1 MSEVTNHL
9 FDTIDRQNAG
19 ESASTRRTLV
29 ATTAAALGTMGL
41 LGYGSD
47 ASAAVKPAAVKTNA
61 ENSVENITT
70 VAATAEVLATI
81 VNTVGAEKLAGK
93 MDAVTLRNVRA
104 AAQQEKNHYELLTSS
119 AVGGKPATTTIYVPD
134 EVFASPESLLTT
146 LVVGDQ
152 VFINAYLL
160 ATTVFARQGTLAG
173 SKFARY
179 TAEIM
184 AVESVHRAL
193 ALQSLGRL
201 GNDRAY
207 AKFGQREA
215 VGGLPTTG
223 QGGFYRITDAVTVL
237 ESAGFGFGK
246 MGSAPGTAFEYA
258 EVAARTPTD
267 PGVNTIRIS

>member
-1 MSEVTNHL
+1 MTEVTNHL
-9 FDTIDRQNAG
+9 FDTIDRQNSH
-19 ESASTRRTLV
+19 ESAHTRRKLV
-29 ATTAAALGTMGL
+29 ATTGAALGSMGL
-41 LGYGSD
+41 LGLT
-47 ASAAVKPAAVKTNA
+47 ANSAFGQVKTA
-61 ENSVENITT
+61 EENSVETIAA

-81 VNTVGAEKLAGK
+81 VNTVGPEKLGNRL
-93 MDAVTLRNVRA
+93 DPVTRRNIRA

-119 AVGGKPATTTIYVPD
+119 AVGGKPVTTTIHVPD
-134 EVFASPESLLTT
+134 EVFASPQNLLTT

-160 ATTVFARQGTLAG
+160 ATTVFARQGTLSG

-193 ALQSLGRL
+193 ALQSLGKL

-207 AKFGQREA
+207 AKFTQREA
-215 VGGLPTTG
+215 VAGLPTSG
-223 QGGFYRITDAVTVL
+223 QGGFFKIMEAVAVL

-246 MGSAPGTAFEYA
+246 AGSKPGQLYDYA
-258 EVAARTPTD
+258 AVSARTPTD
-267 PGVNTIRIS
+267 PDVNTLSIS

>member
-1 MSEVTNHL
+1 MSDVTNHL
-9 FDTIDRQNAG
+9 FDTIDRQHAH

-29 ATTAAALGTMGL
+29 KTTAAALGSMGL
-41 LGYGSD
+41 LGVVSKD
-47 ASAAVKPAAVKTNA
+47 AFAAVKTDA
-61 ENSVENITT
+61 ANSIANITT

-81 VNTVGAEKLAGK
+81 VNTVGPEKLGNK
-93 MDAVTLRNVRA
+93 LDAVTLRNVRA

-134 EVFASPESLLTT
+134 EVFASPTNLLKT

-160 ATTVFARQGTLAG
+160 ATTVFARQGDLTG

-179 TAEIM
+179 AAEIM
-184 AVESVHRAL
+184 ATEAVHRAL
-193 ALQSLGRL
+193 ALQSLGHL
-201 GNDRAY
+201 GNDRVY
-207 AKFGQREA
+207 AKFTQREQVA
-215 VGGLPTTG
+215 DLATTG
-223 QGGFYRITDAVTVL
+223 APGFFKILDAVAIL

-246 MGSAPGTAFEYA
+246 PGSKPGTKYEYA

-267 PGVNTIRIS
+267 PQVNTISIS